1 MSTAAS
7 YRTSIPTQP
16 AAWRW
21 LRRHL
26 IAVIAV
32 KLVLLALLYALF
44 FSPAHRPDVDADAV
58 AHRLESSAR

>member
-1 MSTAAS
+1 VSTAAS
-7 YRTSIPTQP
+7 HRTSIPTQP

-32 KLVLLALLYALF
+32 KLALLTLLYALF

-58 AHRLESSAR
+58 GRRLESTPR